1 MSPCPLV
8 HFDTD
13 REMLACDCLPM
24 WIELEQK
31 VNTNQSLSWH
41 QLKSRWG
48 LNSQCIQL
56 LDYLQ
61 AKTTLMF
68 PQLQMSRLDAPIQ
81 YFPL

>member
-61 AKTTLMF
+61 ARRQQF
-68 PQLQMSRLDAPIQ
+68 PMQMSVIYRYQ
-81 YFPL
+81 MHH